1 MEPARDERGDPGA
14 PGRCGPPSRAAME
27 PARDER
33 GDCHDLVEAYAGD
46 TPQWSPLAMSGAT
59 SWVPC
64 DWRNVRAAMEPAR
77 DERGDPAPQPVP
89 VGSLCAAMEP
99 ARDERGDLPPVSQ
112 TSTTSGPQWSPLAM
126 SGATTHHIQLDDY
139 VLTPQWSPLAM
150 SGAT

>member
-1 MEPARDERGDPGA
+1 MEPARDERGDPGALVVSAAGPDAAMEPARDERGDAPA

-77 DERGDPAPQPVP
+77 DERGD
-89 VGSLCAAMEP
+89 S
-99 ARDERGDLPPVSQ
+99 
-112 TSTTSGPQWSPLAM
+112 
-126 SGATTHHIQLDDY
+126 
-139 VLTPQWSPLAM
+139 
-150 SGAT
+150 